1 MPHFNISERIMGFN
15 FNLDRNRGAIPQEGE
30 TLFGRKTLWS
40 RSWEIIERSLYV
52 EDKAIGLKNL
62 GESRNESVFAA
73 GGFVRIGLVSVF
85 LPFRSL
91 LF

>member
-1 MPHFNISERIMGFN
+1 MEP
-15 FNLDRNRGAIPQEGE
+15 
-30 TLFGRKTLWS
+30 
-40 RSWEIIERSLYV
+40 SWEIIERSLYV

-73 GGFVRIGLVSVF
+73 GGFVRIGVSVF